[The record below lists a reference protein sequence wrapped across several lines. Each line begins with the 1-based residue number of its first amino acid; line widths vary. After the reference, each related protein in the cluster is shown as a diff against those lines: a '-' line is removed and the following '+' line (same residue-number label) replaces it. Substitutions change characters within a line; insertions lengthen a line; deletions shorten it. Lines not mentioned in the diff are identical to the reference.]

1 MSLRFVAGLV
11 LALFVLV
18 AGAESAQAKRSP
30 PSTAPGRYEGWGPD
44 IDRVEIFKAFRF
56 ADYERIAVEPLAT
69 DAIELPPADEN
80 TYEPVKAVLGR
91 FTEVL
96 TGSLREELDRPVET
110 VGTAAGA
117 HVLRL
122 RGKVL
127 LLDPGSRAKRYWG
140 GFGAGAARVEVRCE
154 LVDGASGE
162 VLLAFTQQR
171 RSGVGGFGGGY
182 EELMIR
188 TIRQI
193 GEDTANLLRQF

>member
-11 LALFVLV
+11 LSLLVFVV
-18 AGAESAQAKRSP
+18 GVESVQAKRQAP
-30 PSTAPGRYEGWGPD
+30 PTAPGRYEEWGPD
-44 IDRVEIFKAFRF
+44 IDQVEIFRAFRF
-56 ADYERIAVEPLAT
+56 ADYERVEIEPLAT
-69 DAIELPPADEN
+69 DAVELPPVDEN
-80 TYEPVKAVLGR
+80 TYEPAKAVLGR

-96 TGSLREELDRPVET
+96 AGSLREELDKPVET
-110 VGTAAGA
+110 AGPAAGA
-117 HVLRL
+117 HALRL

-127 LLDPGSRAKRYWG
+127 VLDPGSRAKRYWG
-140 GFGAGAARVEVRCE
+140 GFGAGAARVEIRGE
-154 LVDGASGE
+154 LVDDASGE

-182 EELMIR
+182 EELMTR